1 MGFIYDNTNTF
12 EVYLTDLGK
21 QKFFDGGFKDSIT
34 YFSLVDDDANYD
46 IFEPAQNEVLT
57 WVSGNTYNIG
67 DVIKY
72 NNKFYRKTSLNQLSP
87 LTEYIPTNLAYWDEI
102 RLFDSTN
109 IGLQPISTINHVT
122 GITTSLANGSTQDDD
137 FSHDVFIQTTLR
149 GKKVD
154 NIIYRRALFGVKANT
169 QKNYILQEPD
179 LNSDQTI
186 SILTYIKNE

>member
-34 YFSLVDDDANYD
+34 YFSLVDDDVNYD

-154 NIIYRRALFGVKANT
+154 NIIYRRALLGVKTNT

>member
-154 NIIYRRALFGVKANT
+154 NIIYRRALLGVKTNT

>member
-34 YFSLVDDDANYD
+34 HFSLVDSDANYD
-46 IFEPAQNEVLT
+46 IFDPAQNEVLT
-57 WVSGNTYNIG
+57 WVTGNTYNIG

-72 NNKFYRKTSLNQLSP
+72 LGSFYRKVALDPVSP
-87 LTEYIPTNLAYWDEI
+87 STEYIPTNLTYWDKI
-102 RLFDSTN
+102 RIFDSTN
-109 IGLQPISTINHVT
+109 IGLQPIPTINHVT

-137 FSHDVFIQTTLR
+137 FSHDVFVQTTLR

-154 NIIYRRALFGVKANT
+154 NLIYRRALFGVKTNA
-169 QKNYILQEPD
+169 QKSYVLYEPD

-186 SILTYIKNE
+186 SILTYINNE

>member
-137 FSHDVFIQTTLR
+137 FSHDVFVQTTLR

-154 NIIYRRALFGVKANT
+154 NIIYRRALLGVKTNT

>member
-57 WVSGNTYNIG
+57 WVNGGTYNIG

-137 FSHDVFIQTTLR
+137 FSHDVFVQTTLR